1 MKRQLRPTSINHQLR
16 SAIEGKRLIEFE
28 YQALARIAEPHDYG
42 VISGIEQLL
51 VYQIRGESRS
61 STLPDWRLVRVA
73 EIRQLKILHERF
85 PGRRPVPSGK
95 HKKWDQLFIRVSP
108 AA

>member
-1 MKRQLRPTSINHQLR
+1 MKRQLRLTPINHQLR

-28 YQALARIAEPHDYG
+28 YQALDRIAEPHDYG
-42 VISGIEQLL
+42 VINGIEQLL

-61 STLPDWRLVRVA
+61 RTLPDWRLVRVA
-73 EIRQLKILHERF
+73 EIRQLRILDERF
-85 PGRRPVPSGK
+85 PGGRSVPSGK
-95 HKKWDQLFIRVSP
+95 HKKWDQLFIRVSL